1 MNQTLTITIRF
12 KEKHEPGHEAHLT
25 EIARSYFKGKG
36 INLTDA
42 IEI

>member
-1 MNQTLTITIRF
+1 MPQTLTITIKY
-12 KEKHEPGHEAHLT
+12 KERHEPGHEAHLT